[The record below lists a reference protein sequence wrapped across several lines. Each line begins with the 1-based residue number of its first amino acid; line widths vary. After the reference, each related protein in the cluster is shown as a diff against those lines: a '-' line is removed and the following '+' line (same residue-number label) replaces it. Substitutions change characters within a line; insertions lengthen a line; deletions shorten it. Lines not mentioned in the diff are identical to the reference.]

1 MDEKQKPEE
10 RVEDLE
16 DLELKDEDAENVK
29 GGGFSIGS
37 QQVGT
42 GGTKAS
48 PMDPLI
54 RQGMETQHNEILV
67 CI

>member
-1 MDEKQKPEE
+1 MDQKQEPEE
-10 RVEDLE
+10 QVE

-29 GGGFSIGS
+29 GGGFSIGT

-42 GGTKAS
+42 GGAKAS

-54 RQGMETQHNEILV
+54 RQGMETQHSETLV